1 MATLELVF
9 NSVGCTKKGKGE
21 KDRKEDLYNLI
32 HKNPSKINKI
42 PLELTSEDSKVAGY
56 NNQRAKASNILYTD
70 NNLANKTQENDC
82 IYSSAKKL

>member
-56 NNQRAKASNILYTD
+56 NNLRAKASNILYTD